1 MCGDSRGLTHA
12 GTKCKRAT
20 EISEACHAE
29 SCPTPTSD
37 FVCITTGADLS
48 PSPHGQRHPVPS
60 RTIAQCGVSKHLQ
73 RKKNTESGTMVAA
86 CGRDSRHRIGPRF
99 VICWR
104 AVSLH
109 AGIACIARI
118 GLPLQ
123 SRSFTSF
130 FPFRTAQNFLWMRR
144 GGATR
149 ARI

>member
-1 MCGDSRGLTHA
+1 MWIESTPHGERKFSYPVNTLAYTRLSEHPNSRMLQNLEGGMCGDSRGLTHA

-60 RTIAQCGVSKHLQ
+60 RTIAQCGVSKHLR

-99 VICWR
+99 GVD
-104 AVSLH
+104 L
-109 AGIACIARI
+109 
-118 GLPLQ
+118 
-123 SRSFTSF
+123 
-130 FPFRTAQNFLWMRR
+130 
-144 GGATR
+144 
-149 ARI
+149 